1 MATEDRPSSSDLAQ
15 PGRETEAIDGLALL
29 RDAPHKVDFFAAGRL
44 LECSHRDRPRLGT
57 SLRAS
62 DDPVRFAVP
71 VELTFA
77 PSTIAGLTLDARGLA
92 RLQVRMF
99 GLTGPNGAL
108 PLHITEYARE
118 RQRSH
123 DDPTLAAFLDIFH
136 HRMISFFYRAWATG
150 KPVVALDRPAA
161 DYFAPRLAALAGL
174 GMPSL
179 RDRDALP
186 DFLKLHFTGRLAA
199 QTRNAE
205 GLEAMVRSAL
215 RVPARLLEFVGQWL
229 PLARDE
235 RTRLGGSTAT
245 ATLGQTALLGERVW
259 SVQHAVRLE
268 LGALSLAEYE
278 GLLPGGKGLAWLRAL
293 LRGYLGE
300 ETDCEVNL
308 ILAGKQVPALALG
321 SGQRLG
327 WTTWLP
333 RKPEAAWPAEVAD
346 LVLRPGTLQHQAA
359 EADGPQ
365 QAGAES
371 SRQQERDGTDG

>member
-1 MATEDRPSSSDLAQ
+1 MAPEDRPSSSGLAE
-15 PGRETEAIDGLALL
+15 PVSETEEIDGLALL
-29 RDAPHKVDFFAAGRL
+29 REAPHKVDFFAAGRL
-44 LECSHRDRPRLGT
+44 LECSHRDRPRLGA

-62 DDPVRFAVP
+62 DDPVRFEVP

-77 PSTIAGLTLDARGLA
+77 PSTLAGLTLDARGIA
-92 RLQVRMF
+92 HLQVRMF

-108 PLHITEYARE
+108 PLHITEYARD

-123 DDPTLAAFLDIFH
+123 GDATLAAFLDVFH

-150 KPVVALDRPAA
+150 KAAVALDRPDA
-161 DYFAPRLAALAGL
+161 DYFAPRLAALSGL

-179 RDRDALP
+179 RNRDALP
-186 DFLKLHFTGRLAA
+186 DFLKLRFTGRLAA

-205 GLEAMVRSAL
+205 GLEAMVRAAL
-215 RVPARLLEFVGQWL
+215 KVPARLLEFVGQWL

-235 RTRLGGSTAT
+235 RTRLGGRTAT
-245 ATLGQTALLGERVW
+245 STLGRTALLGERVW

-268 LGALSLAEYE
+268 LGPLSLAEYE
-278 GLLPGGKGLAWLRAL
+278 GLLPGGRGLAWLRAI

-308 ILAGKQVPALALG
+308 ILAGEEVPTLALG
-321 SGQRLG
+321 RGQRLG

-333 RKPEAAWPAEVAD
+333 RTPGTDWPTEITD
-346 LVLRPGTLQHQAA
+346 LVLRAGTLQRQT
-359 EADGPQ
+359 
-365 QAGAES
+365 AGTEGS
-371 SRQQERDGTDG
+371 QQQERDRTDG